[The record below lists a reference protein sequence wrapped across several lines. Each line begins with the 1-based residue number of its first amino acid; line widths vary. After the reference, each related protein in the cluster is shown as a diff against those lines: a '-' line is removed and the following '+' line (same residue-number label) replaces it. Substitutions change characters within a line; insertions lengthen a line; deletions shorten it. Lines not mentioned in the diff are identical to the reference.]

1 MCGTFGGTGV
11 MLKTWRDRHMRYGHC
26 TTTFNQ
32 ITIYILTNMFTDSV
46 FFFLYQHLSAEE
58 LALRREEMKKQ
69 PKPYKMSRYRG

>member
-11 MLKTWRDRHMRYGHC
+11 MLKTWRDRHTRYGHC

-46 FFFLYQHLSAEE
+46 FFLYQHLSAEE

>member
-46 FFFLYQHLSAEE
+46 FFLYQHLSAEE

-69 PKPYKMSRYRG
+69 PKPYKMFRYRG

>member
-46 FFFLYQHLSAEE
+46 FFLYQHLSAEE